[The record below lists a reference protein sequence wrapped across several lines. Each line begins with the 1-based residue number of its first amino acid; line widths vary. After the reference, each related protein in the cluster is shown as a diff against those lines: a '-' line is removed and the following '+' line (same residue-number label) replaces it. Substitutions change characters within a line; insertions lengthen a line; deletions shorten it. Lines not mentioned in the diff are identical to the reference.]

1 MVITEKTLSQK
12 TVFQGKILTLHTDE
26 VLLENGIEAYREV
39 IEHTGGVCILPLT
52 KDNKVHV
59 VRQFRYPFAKVLLEI
74 PAGKKEAG
82 EDPLTCGIRE
92 LKEEVGASADEMIP
106 LGSMLPT
113 PAYDTERIYMYL
125 ARGLHYGTQQLDE
138 DEFLEV
144 ETIPL
149 TELKKMVM
157 RGEIE
162 DAKTQLAILKACAM
176 LEI

>member
-1 MVITEKTLSQK
+1 MVITEKTVSQK
-12 TVFQGKILTLHTDE
+12 TIFQGKILTLHTDE

-39 IEHTGGVCILPLT
+39 IEHSGGVCILPLT
-52 KDNKVHV
+52 DDNRVHV
-59 VRQFRYPFAKVLLEI
+59 VRQYRYPFAKALLEI

-82 EDPLTCGIRE
+82 EEPLSCGVRE
-92 LKEEVGASADEMIP
+92 LKEEVGAIAEEMIP

-113 PAYDTERIYMYL
+113 PAYDTERIHMYL
-125 ARGLHYGTQQLDE
+125 ARGLHYGNQKLDE

-149 TELKKMVM
+149 TELKKMVL

-162 DAKTQLAILKACAM
+162 DAKTQLAVLKACAM
-176 LEI
+176 LGF

>member
-1 MVITEKTLSQK
+1 MVITEKTLSRK

-52 KDNKVHV
+52 KDNKVYV
-59 VRQFRYPFAKVLLEI
+59 VRQFRYPFAKILLEI

-138 DEFLEV
+138 DEFLEI

-162 DAKTQLAILKACAM
+162 DAKTQLAILKACTM